1 MGPGPMGHHPG
12 QRVPHK
18 AKPKKKASDLV
29 ISQQLRELVPES
41 QAYMD
46 LLSFE
51 RKLDTTIMRKRLD
64 IQEVLKKP
72 MKTKRKLRIFITN
85 TSYTN
90 QNKSPGD
97 QPNSEECQ
105 TQWELKIEGRLLDE
119 SGQAKP
125 DPRTPKRKFS
135 SFFKSLIIELDKE
148 MYGPDTNFVEWH
160 RNPSTQETDGFQ
172 VKRPGDK
179 AVKCTINLQLDYQPQ
194 NFKLDPRLGRLLG
207 IHTATRPVIVSAL
220 WQYIKANKLQDAVHR
235 DMIKCDEYLASI
247 FDCASLKFSDI
258 PFKLNPLFQQ
268 PDPIVIEHIVSVE
281 PGENKSVTYWD
292 IGVEVDDTLKQ
303 QMNNFLISTV
313 TQQEIMNLDNK
324 IYETVDS
331 IKALKTKR
339 EFMLSFASD
348 PYGFINKWLISQ
360 SRDLKVMTNVEG
372 DPEEERKADFYQKDW
387 LKEGVCRYF
396 YAKVQQRRA
405 ELERDL
411 GVRQLGGGSTATS
424 SNN

>member
-1 MGPGPMGHHPG
+1 MHIMSVPMPNNIMPPQMAPQSFPGYQPQGQRMPGTPPQRMPVPAPYHPEPSRATPGRRQNVKNRGPPNQQPPGSNMGPGPMGHHPG
-12 QRVPHK
+12 QRAPHK

-172 VKRPGDK
+172 VCN
-179 AVKCTINLQLDYQPQ
+179 VYSILNYCSWIY
-194 NFKLDPRLGRLLG
+194 FICILL
-207 IHTATRPVIVSAL
+207 
-220 WQYIKANKLQDAVHR
+220 YIACN
-235 DMIKCDEYLASI
+235 Y
-247 FDCASLKFSDI
+247 
-258 PFKLNPLFQQ
+258 
-268 PDPIVIEHIVSVE
+268 
-281 PGENKSVTYWD
+281 
-292 IGVEVDDTLKQ
+292 
-303 QMNNFLISTV
+303 
-313 TQQEIMNLDNK
+313 
-324 IYETVDS
+324 
-331 IKALKTKR
+331 
-339 EFMLSFASD
+339 
-348 PYGFINKWLISQ
+348 
-360 SRDLKVMTNVEG
+360 
-372 DPEEERKADFYQKDW
+372 
-387 LKEGVCRYF
+387 
-396 YAKVQQRRA
+396 
-405 ELERDL
+405 
-411 GVRQLGGGSTATS
+411 
-424 SNN
+424 

>member
-1 MGPGPMGHHPG
+1 
-12 QRVPHK
+12 
-18 AKPKKKASDLV
+18 
-29 ISQQLRELVPES
+29 
-41 QAYMD
+41 
-46 LLSFE
+46 
-51 RKLDTTIMRKRLD
+51 MRKRLD

-90 QNKSPGD
+90 QSKSPGD
-97 QPNSEECQ
+97 QLNSEECQ
-105 TQWELKIEGRLLDE
+105 TTWELKIEGRLLDE
-119 SGQAKP
+119 NGQVRS
-125 DPRTPKRKFS
+125 DPRAPKKKFS

-148 MYGPDTNFVEWH
+148 MYGPDSNFVEWH
-160 RNPSTQETDGFQ
+160 RNPQTQETDGFQ

-179 AVKCTINLQLDYQPQ
+179 PVKCTINLQLDYQPQ

-207 IHTATRPVIVSAL
+207 IHTATRPVIVTAL
-220 WQYIKANKLQDAVHR
+220 WQYIKTNKLQDPIHR
-235 DMIKCDEYLASI
+235 DTIKCDEYLQSI
-247 FDCASLKFSDI
+247 FECPTMKFSDI

-268 PDPIVIEHIVSVE
+268 PPDPIVIEHIVAVD
-281 PGENKSVTYWD
+281 PGETKSVTHWD
-292 IGVEVDDTLKQ
+292 ISVEVDDTLKQ
-303 QMNNFLISTV
+303 QMNNFLVSTV
-313 TQQEIMNLDNK
+313 AQQEIMSLDQK

-360 SRDLKVMTNVEG
+360 SRDLKVMLNIDG
-372 DPEEERKADFYQKDW
+372 DPEEERKAGFYQKDW

-396 YAKVQQRRA
+396 YTKVQQRRA

-411 GVRQLGGGSTATS
+411 GVRQLGTSTSTA
-424 SNN
+424 N